1 MAIIPL
7 SLIDLSNIRS
17 QVEPEVAHFHL
28 LPLLLTVIADPDFW
42 EWLIS
47 NAGPMEPLPLTKD
60 IFALDHLALGES
72 SAIAVPGLSPIIEPL
87 FVIFSSLEL
96 LDELAIVLHL
106 LLLESV
112 LPLVA
117 LLVRDVRV
125 FAQLGPQPVQLRL
138 QLLARLGNELVQ
150 LLWHFYFLDCHP
162 IAEHLLLYDF
172 LIVLLNRFGV
182 HLAFLLILDLINEI
196 LLHLTQLF
204 L

>member
-1 MAIIPL
+1 
-7 SLIDLSNIRS
+7 
-17 QVEPEVAHFHL
+17 
-28 LPLLLTVIADPDFW
+28 
-42 EWLIS
+42 
-47 NAGPMEPLPLTKD
+47 MEPLPLTKD

-150 LLWHFYFLDCHP
+150 LL
-162 IAEHLLLYDF
+162 
-172 LIVLLNRFGV
+172 
-182 HLAFLLILDLINEI
+182 
-196 LLHLTQLF
+196 
-204 L
+204 